1 MAKRYATKRAI
12 KTIRTRSGHWLRI
25 PSFVY
30 NPRARPHRSVE
41 KSISSFGRRWARPS
55 RLRAP
60 LTLLS
65 IRLLLLKEIKYPTER
80 ETMCLFV
87 FIYLSFFNF
96 YTVEQAD
103 MCRPT
108 RRASRAGVCVR
119 YLCNL
124 VSSSQRMGKQS
135 RKMSLL
141 IYQTLSPFM
150 IIPNRTEDVPLS
162 DRVRWRVFSFFLS
175 FLITLGPTRV
185 RL

>member
-1 MAKRYATKRAI
+1 
-12 KTIRTRSGHWLRI
+12 
-25 PSFVY
+25 
-30 NPRARPHRSVE
+30 
-41 KSISSFGRRWARPS
+41 
-55 RLRAP
+55 
-60 LTLLS
+60 
-65 IRLLLLKEIKYPTER
+65 
-80 ETMCLFV
+80 MCLFV